1 MGGLDKLDSTGFE
14 AEVGR
19 PQNFSE
25 KKKRTKNEFGGGSCE
40 FYYLSI
46 MIKKAIKH
54 YSPDI

>member
-25 KKKRTKNEFGGGSCE
+25 KKKKN
-40 FYYLSI
+40 
-46 MIKKAIKH
+46 KK
-54 YSPDI
+54 